1 MSMNGLEFRVFA
13 SIGRTNLVGMRQD
26 AIFAG
31 MLKIAHRLLLVIVAF
46 ALVGATSIQL
56 AQSARFAASDASAG
70 MPCDMMMQMDAVAG
84 QTMADEGQ
92 GTPMAPCKGMTPDC
106 IKQMGCI
113 TDVGFPARLTVA
125 GFSVTSIQVSY
136 WHSRPA
142 MMGLANTPEPMP
154 PRTI

>member
-1 MSMNGLEFRVFA
+1 MSMNGLEFRAFA
-13 SIGRTNLVGMRQD
+13 STRRTNLVGMRQD

-31 MLKIAHRLLLVIVAF
+31 MLKIAHCLLLVIVAF

-56 AQSARFAASDASAG
+56 AQSARFAASEASAG
-70 MPCDMMMQMDAVAG
+70 MPCDMMMQMDAAAG

-113 TDVGFPARLTVA
+113 TDPGFPARLTVTD
-125 GFSVTSIQVSY
+125 FSVPSILVSY
-136 WHSRPA
+136 WYSRSVMA
-142 MMGLANTPEPMP
+142 GLHRIPEPMP